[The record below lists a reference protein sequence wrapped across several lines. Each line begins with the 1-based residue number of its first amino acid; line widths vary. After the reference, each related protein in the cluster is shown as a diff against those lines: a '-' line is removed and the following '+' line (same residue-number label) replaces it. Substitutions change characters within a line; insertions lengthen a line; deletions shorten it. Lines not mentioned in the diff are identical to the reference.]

1 MVGFAE
7 YTNTYETRLG
17 RMPFYRK
24 GSRGPDQLSTF
35 ASQKGQEYVVNAAR
49 IRDMRFAQSNEFNV
63 DRAVR
68 SQRERD
74 ISNAMDT
81 STDTRQLEGLR
92 GRTSMKLSR
101 TGGALSRYGKPGV
114 VKGEA
119 PMSLTV
125 AGLASGDGVRAAQR
139 VSASAQRAAEQ
150 SATAGF
156 ADYPNFA
163 ASDDDEEE
171 ASDDDSSI
179 SVSVRSVGRTTLE
192 MLDSDTPRTLVPALQ
207 NESANSNQLPQSP
220 TAPKHRPPAP
230 PTRPTAHSG
239 VSTFTSPTAGVS
251 GVGAGAGGRGPPL
264 PYISRTP
271 TQREEYENAQE
282 LTQLLSQ
289 QRYDHIHQ
297 SPAGVSTF
305 ASSSRSTSTRRAV
318 LPAIDSDIDF
328 NARTTG
334 AGSTPRT
341 TRRRTK
347 GNSVSP
353 S

>member
-92 GRTSMKLSR
+92 GRTSMTLSR

-125 AGLASGDGVRAAQR
+125 AGLASGDARRSAQG
-139 VSASAQRAAEQ
+139 ASAAAKAAIKSAERASAVAFENAEME
-150 SATAGF
+150 
-156 ADYPNFA
+156 DPEYPNLGGNEGDY
-163 ASDDDEEE
+163 SDDYE
-171 ASDDDSSI
+171 SDDDSSI
-179 SVSVRSVGRTTLE
+179 PAALRSLGNRTVDMIAPDTPQTLE
-192 MLDSDTPRTLVPALQ
+192 PALREQ
-207 NESANSNQLPQSP
+207 VINSSALPQI
-220 TAPKHRPPAP
+220 
-230 PTRPTAHSG
+230 PTRPQPSLVPGPPLSRPRPHRNEG
-239 VSTFTSPTAGVS
+239 TFTSPTVAFS
-251 GVGAGAGGRGPPL
+251 GAGAG
-264 PYISRTP
+264 
-271 TQREEYENAQE
+271 
-282 LTQLLSQ
+282 
-289 QRYDHIHQ
+289 
-297 SPAGVSTF
+297 
-305 ASSSRSTSTRRAV
+305 
-318 LPAIDSDIDF
+318 
-328 NARTTG
+328 
-334 AGSTPRT
+334 AGSRLESISNTPNRSSQHFRDAQAWT
-341 TRRRTK
+341 DEMVGMQITDTANSPGGIGRLASRRNR
-347 GNSVSP
+347 VSP
-353 S
+353 QAIFSPVDSEVTFNRGGKNG